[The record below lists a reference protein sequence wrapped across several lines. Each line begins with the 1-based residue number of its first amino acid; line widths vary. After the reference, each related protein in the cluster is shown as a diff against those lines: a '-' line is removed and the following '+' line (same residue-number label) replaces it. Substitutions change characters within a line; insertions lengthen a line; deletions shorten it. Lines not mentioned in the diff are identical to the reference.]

1 MEKHLWS
8 WLIVN
13 KVILEKSKLTINRV
27 ISVLGSISYFN
38 NSFDENIYDLIRG
51 NTELRMYGVYNSKSN
66 EFFLIEIDFN
76 HNSR

>member
-1 MEKHLWS
+1 M
-8 WLIVN
+8 
-13 KVILEKSKLTINRV
+13 EKSKLTINRV